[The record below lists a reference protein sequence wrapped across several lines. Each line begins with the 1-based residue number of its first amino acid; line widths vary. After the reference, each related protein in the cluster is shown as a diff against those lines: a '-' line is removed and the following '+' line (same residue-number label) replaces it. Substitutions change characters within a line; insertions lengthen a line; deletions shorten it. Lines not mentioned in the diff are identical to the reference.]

1 MHFLKPYSLLLAG
14 AVLLGLSSCST
25 SSFYPSSNN
34 FAPMVQEK
42 GEVKVQGGLSIYANT
57 LGYDL
62 KAAYGITDHLEVLA
76 STSSLSPAPESQND
90 WNPNTGALSQPNGM
104 RGNQTELGLGFTAE
118 NDVLSYE
125 ITGGYGFLGGST
137 YGSNNEL
144 KHDFRAGRFFLQ
156 PAAGYRGDFAELIF
170 SMRFTSIRFPEIS
183 TDTLVDGNNTGQ
195 NFFDFDNVPAENSRG
210 YLFLEPAGSL
220 LLGGNQLKFKMQVGF
235 AIPLQNDQLAFNYE
249 GSNVQ
254 IGVVY
259 NFRPSTAD
267 QGFMGLDP

>member
-1 MHFLKPYSLLLAG
+1 MHFFKPFSLLLVAG
-14 AVLLGLSSCST
+14 VLLGLSSCST

-34 FAPMVQEK
+34 FAPMIQEK

-76 STSSLSPAPESQND
+76 STSSLSPAPEGQNN
-90 WNPNTGALSQPNGM
+90 WNPNPTLPRQPNGM
-104 RGNQTELGLGFTAE
+104 RGNQTELGLGFTAQ

-125 ITGGYGFLGGST
+125 LTGGYGFLGGTT
-137 YGSNNEL
+137 YGSNDEL

-170 SMRFTSIRFPEIS
+170 SMRFSSIRFPEIS
-183 TDTLVDGNNTGQ
+183 TDTLVGGGSNR
-195 NFFDFDNVPAENSRG
+195 NFAGFDNVPAENSRG
-210 YLFLEPAGSL
+210 YLFLEPAGAL

-235 AIPLQNDQLAFNYE
+235 ALPLQNDQLAFNYE

-259 NFRPSTAD
+259 NFRPSTAEE
-267 QGFMGLDP
+267 GFIGLEP